1 MASRKMTKEEQTK
14 ISKLIYN
21 NRQTYYDENV
31 ERMREPMEA
40 ALAAYH
46 AQDGETH
53 THPDKKAAFKHLR
66 AEQKIF
72 FDWQSDNCPDTLA
85 AEAKTRRKKFLGNK
99 KKNRQK
105 IRSKTEIL
113 DLRAIEEQAEEFRR
127 GPVYDFSSW
136 LFDGALVSTK
146 EKDVG
151 LVIGVYKHDDD
162 FVNVMVNGQVDI
174 LSKKSLRPV
183 DD

>member
-53 THPDKKAAFKHLR
+53 THPDKKAAF
-66 AEQKIF
+66 
-72 FDWQSDNCPDTLA
+72 
-85 AEAKTRRKKFLGNK
+85 
-99 KKNRQK
+99 
-105 IRSKTEIL
+105 
-113 DLRAIEEQAEEFRR
+113 
-127 GPVYDFSSW
+127 
-136 LFDGALVSTK
+136 
-146 EKDVG
+146 
-151 LVIGVYKHDDD
+151 
-162 FVNVMVNGQVDI
+162 
-174 LSKKSLRPV
+174 
-183 DD
+183 